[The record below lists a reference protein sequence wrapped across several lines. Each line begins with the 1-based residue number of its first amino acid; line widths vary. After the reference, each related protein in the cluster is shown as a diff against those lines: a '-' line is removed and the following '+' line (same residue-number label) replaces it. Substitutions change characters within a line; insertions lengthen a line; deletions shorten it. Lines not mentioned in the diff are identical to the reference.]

1 MGLGGGR
8 ARGRRPPPFLLVLSL
23 KGAAEFWGGGGQMD
37 QVKQW
42 RARCIFVAVLLL
54 MLAAGCVIMPGNAFA
69 LYLVKSQDMPVLVML
84 SLSIIGAAFW
94 PPSWALPRYFPRWW
108 VLLLAGLVLAALL
121 AWG

>member
-8 ARGRRPPPFLLVLSL
+8 AGGRRPSPVFLVLS
-23 KGAAEFWGGGGQMD
+23 FTGGQDFLGAGGEKD
-37 QVKQW
+37 QVKEW